1 VVEVPPDSCAFV
13 DLENVTKG
21 IMAFRMALGILFMK
35 LDYTLPQAYTRTGM
49 RELLTGSQA
58 IVRGALHAGCDF
70 FAGYPITPATEIL
83 LLMLRELPKV
93 GGIAIQAEDEIAS
106 MGFCLGAAMGGRRVM
121 TATSG
126 PGISL
131 YSENIGLA
139 IMGEVPMVVVDVQRM
154 GPATGGAT
162 TVGQGDVQFLRWG
175 TSGGYPVIVLSP
187 SNTSEC
193 YTLTRR
199 AFDLAERFRVPVF
212 LATDKETA
220 LTLAT
225 VDVQD
230 FEPVPVRERRLAQ
243 AEAQFVPY
251 RVSAADEVPPMSPMG
266 GPHLVRFTTST
277 HDEYGQLSKNP
288 AQVRQ
293 LNERLAA
300 KIETHLDEIAL
311 VGVDLQDGADTLL
324 VSYGVTACAAGE
336 AVTLARQA
344 GRQLSSLT
352 IYSLWP
358 MPEKPI
364 CQAMQGI
371 RRVVIPELN
380 LGQYQRELERLAPE
394 GVEVRGIHRVDGEMI
409 SPQEILAGCE
419 FELKG
424 TA

>member
-1 VVEVPPDSCAFV
+1 
-13 DLENVTKG
+13 
-21 IMAFRMALGILFMK
+21 
-35 LDYTLPQAYTRTGM
+35 
-49 RELLTGSQA
+49 
-58 IVRGALHAGCDF
+58 
-70 FAGYPITPATEIL
+70 
-83 LLMLRELPKV
+83 
-93 GGIAIQAEDEIAS
+93 
-106 MGFCLGAAMGGRRVM
+106 M

-139 IMGEVPMVVVDVQRM
+139 IMGEVPMVIVDVQRM

-187 SNTSEC
+187 TNTSEC

-230 FEPVPVRERRLAQ
+230 FEAVPVRERRLAP
-243 AEAQFVPY
+243 AEGEFVPY
-251 RVSAADEVPPMSPMG
+251 RVSAPDEVPPMSPMG

-277 HDEYGQLSKNP
+277 HDEHGQLSKNP
-288 AQVRQ
+288 AQVRR

-300 KIETHLDEIAL
+300 KIETHLDEMAL
-311 VGVDLQDGADTLL
+311 VRSDLQEGADTLV
-324 VSYGVTACAAGE
+324 VSYGVTACAAQE
-336 AVTLARQA
+336 AVSMARLA
-344 GRQLSSLT
+344 GRRLSSLT
-352 IYSLWP
+352 LNTLWP
-358 MPEKPI
+358 IPERQI
-364 CQAMQGI
+364 RQAIQGI

-394 GVEVRGIHRVDGEMI
+394 GVEVIGIHRVDGELI
-409 SPQEILAGCE
+409 SPPEILTGCGIE
-419 FELKG
+419 PGG
-424 TA
+424 TV